1 MLWRVTRICRAALDL
16 LTVPGDLEERAGIPL
31 LDDAYD
37 TGSDRSSQSCVASPR
52 CAHRHVIFRLD
63 MDMGGRRESVLVW
76 DEKDDFNVDEESE
89 RLPHERWEERL
100 VLGSGWLYK
109 QDLKIENLKKQ

>member
-63 MDMGGRRESVLVW
+63 MDMGGRRESILVL
-76 DEKDDFNVDEESE
+76 DEEDDFNVDESE
-89 RLPHERWEERL
+89 HLPHERWEE
-100 VLGSGWLYK
+100 
-109 QDLKIENLKKQ
+109 